1 MGGFKLSEI
10 KKHVITGISFMIPIV
25 VGAGLCAALGT
36 AIGGTKVSEA
46 EGTLLWYIWRTGK
59 IGMGFVVPVI
69 TAAIAYSIADRPAI
83 EPGLNKPISMINPG
97 PTPIDL
103 VGYYRDIGLEAYMA
117 HDYEEYNRILTC
129 LQVRKAVANTKILI
143 LQFRADAGIGQYQLL

>member
-1 MGGFKLSEI
+1 
-10 KKHVITGISFMIPIV
+10 MIPIV

-69 TAAIAYSIADRPAI
+69 TAAIAYSIADRPAKA
-83 EPGLNKPISMINPG
+83 PGLNKPISMINPG

>member
-69 TAAIAYSIADRPAI
+69 TAAIAYRPAI
-83 EPGLNKPISMINPG
+83 DPGLNKPISMINPG

>member
-69 TAAIAYSIADRPAI
+69 TAAIGYSIADRPAI
-83 EPGLNKPISMINPG
+83 DPGLNKPISMINPG

-143 LQFRADAGIGQYQLL
+143 LQFRADAGISQHQLL

>member
-1 MGGFKLSEI
+1 
-10 KKHVITGISFMIPIV
+10 MIPIV
-25 VGAGLCAALGT
+25 VGAGLCVALGT

-69 TAAIAYSIADRPAI
+69 TAAITYSIADRPAKA
-83 EPGLNKPISMINPG
+83 PGLNKPISMINPG

>member
-1 MGGFKLSEI
+1 
-10 KKHVITGISFMIPIV
+10 MIPIV
-25 VGAGLCAALGT
+25 VGAGLCVALGT

-59 IGMGFVVPVI
+59 IGMEFVVPVI
-69 TAAIAYSIADRPAI
+69 TAAIAYSIADRPAKA
-83 EPGLNKPISMINPG
+83 PGLNKPISMINPG

>member
-1 MGGFKLSEI
+1 
-10 KKHVITGISFMIPIV
+10 MIPIV
-25 VGAGLCAALGT
+25 VGAGLCVALGT

-69 TAAIAYSIADRPAI
+69 TAAIAYSIADRPAKA
-83 EPGLNKPISMINPG
+83 PGLNKPISMINPG

>member
-1 MGGFKLSEI
+1 
-10 KKHVITGISFMIPIV
+10 MIPIV
-25 VGAGLCAALGT
+25 VGASLCVALGT

-59 IGMGFVVPVI
+59 IGMEFVVPVI
-69 TAAIAYSIADRPAI
+69 TAAIAYSIADRPAKA
-83 EPGLNKPISMINPG
+83 PGLNKPISMINPG